1 MGMKLFTRKYFEKR
15 LEIIKEQKLL
25 ALHYNQLEEANQYE
39 KLEKEIL
46 EIMTKDPSEEWKILF
61 M

>member
-1 MGMKLFTRKYFEKR
+1 MKLFTRKYFEKR

-46 EIMTKDPSEEWKILF
+46 EIMTKDPSEE
-61 M
+61 